1 MSSHAIKLLQ
11 NLLAQ
16 AEGERD
22 TAARVLRQ
30 AEAMVQQAETQS
42 RQLHDYRGEF
52 DQRWTQHFQRSGTPE
67 LLHCQRGFG
76 QRLDQAIHHQQL
88 NTQQLGNRVAQAR
101 SVLMA
106 RELRVAMVRKL
117 VQRRL
122 AELSLLT
129 ERRDQ
134 RSTDEA
140 AQRAAATGRARL
152 AQDSASSSQS

>member
-1 MSSHAIKLLQ
+1 MAHTSISLLQ
-11 NLLAQ
+11 NLLDQ

-22 TAARVLRQ
+22 TAAKVLRQ
-30 AEAMVQQAETQS
+30 AEAMVLQAETQS

-52 DQRWTQHFQRSGTPE
+52 DQRWTTHFRQSGTPE

-88 NTQQLGNRVAQAR
+88 NTQQLGNRVQQAR

-106 RELRVAMVRKL
+106 REQRVALVRKL
-117 VQRRL
+117 MQRRQ
-122 AELSLLT
+122 AELSQLA

-140 AQRAAATGRARL
+140 AQRAAATGRARQ
-152 AQDSASSSQS
+152 AQDSSIS

>member
-22 TAARVLRQ
+22 TAAKVLRQ
-30 AEAMVQQAETQS
+30 AEALVQQAETQA

-52 DQRWTQHFQRSGTPE
+52 DRRWTTHFRQSGTPE
-67 LLHCQRGFG
+67 LLQCQRGFG

-88 NTQQLGNRVAQAR
+88 NTQQLGNRVQQAR

-122 AELSLLT
+122 AELSQLT

-140 AQRAAATGRARL
+140 AQRAAATGRARQ
-152 AQDSASSSQS
+152 AQDSTSA

>member
-1 MSSHAIKLLQ
+1 MSSTSVSLLQ

-22 TAARVLRQ
+22 TAAKVLRQ
-30 AEAMVQQAETQS
+30 AEAMVLQAETQS
-42 RQLHDYRGEF
+42 RQLHDYRGEY
-52 DQRWTQHFQRSGTPE
+52 DQRWTTRFRQSGTPE
-67 LLHCQRGFG
+67 LLQCQRGFG

-88 NTQQLGNRVAQAR
+88 NTQQLGNRVQQAH

-122 AELSLLT
+122 AELSQLA

-140 AQRAAATGRARL
+140 AQRAAATGRARQ
-152 AQDSASSSQS
+152 AQDSATS

>member
-1 MSSHAIKLLQ
+1 MSSTSVSLLQ
-11 NLLAQ
+11 HLLAQ

-22 TAARVLRQ
+22 TAAKVLRQ
-30 AEAMVQQAETQS
+30 AEAMVLQAETQA
-42 RQLHDYRGEF
+42 RQLQDYRGEF
-52 DQRWTQHFQRSGTPE
+52 DQRWTDHFRQSGTPE

-88 NTQQLGNRVAQAR
+88 NTQQLGNRVLQGR

-106 RELRVAMVRKL
+106 REQRVALVRKL
-117 VQRRL
+117 IQRRQ
-122 AELSLLT
+122 AELSQLA

-140 AQRAAATGRARL
+140 AQRAAATDRARQ
-152 AQDSASSSQS
+152 AQDSSIS